1 MTPLRLPKYF
11 DIIVLFL
18 MIAFLKGVAQFL
30 PFSMA
35 KKEVPPP
42 RGPCSTF
49 RQGAHFTKV
58 TDYRDFLA

>member
-35 KKEVPPP
+35 KKRSPP
-42 RGPCSTF
+42 ST
-49 RQGAHFTKV
+49 RALLHFQ
-58 TDYRDFLA
+58 

>member
-35 KKEVPPP
+35 KKRSPP
-42 RGPCSTF
+42 ST
-49 RQGAHFTKV
+49 RALLHFQARRSFYEG
-58 TDYRDFLA
+58 D